1 MKVVEDKKTNIEEK
15 MEKFDKIHDKIKYK
29 AFGKVTITQKK
40 QKYNHIER
48 ETDESK
54 DEKEKEIYEKQEKM
68 VNDEV
73 EEIKRMKLSKV
84 GKVWEIRKRVV
95 GEKKTEQNATAILDP
110 KTGNFIVSR
119 NKIKEVS
126 LEYCKNTLANHEPH
140 ADYEK
145 EINAKKNEVRNK
157 LLEHGGELNIN
168 RETFD
173 SIVSKF
179 KKSRKRNYDFLVRAG
194 KVFQSAVFRF
204 CQVMMEEETF
214 PTSFQETTLHM
225 IFKGGKGR
233 RENLTENRF
242 IHSKSW
248 LPRTAEAI
256 LVEEGLKESLIEGS
270 SMHYAEVPL

>member
-1 MKVVEDKKTNIEEK
+1 MAG
-15 MEKFDKIHDKIKYK
+15 FCS
-29 AFGKVTITQKK
+29 TITQKK
-40 QKYNHIER
+40 KEKKNSEG
-48 ETDESK
+48 ETEESK

-126 LEYCKNTLANHEPH
+126 LEYCKNTPANHEPH

-145 EINAKKNEVRNK
+145 EINAKKNEVRKK

-179 KKSRKRNYDFLVRAG
+179 KKSSKRNYDFLVRAG
-194 KVFQSAVFRF
+194 K
-204 CQVMMEEETF
+204 
-214 PTSFQETTLHM
+214 
-225 IFKGGKGR
+225 
-233 RENLTENRF
+233 
-242 IHSKSW
+242 
-248 LPRTAEAI
+248 
-256 LVEEGLKESLIEGS
+256 
-270 SMHYAEVPL
+270 